1 MPDITITGANGTS
14 FSTITIE
21 SQSTANNSDRS
32 VHFDTILDNSKQT
45 TANVKNTG
53 KVSMSTLNE
62 IFDRAASTYG
72 IDADLLKAVAR
83 QESNFT
89 ANATSSSGAMGIMQ
103 LMPGTAK
110 SLGVKNAYDPEE
122 NIMGGAK
129 LLASHLRKYNGNVT
143 LALAAYN
150 AGSGAVDKYHGVPP
164 YGETQNYV
172 KRILQYYD
180 SGTDAPDIP
189 AMIDGNHVTRLA
201 MSKEDYERAL
211 RDAELDERLKDIP
224 TSDIYVTSNEDT
236 QTVTDSTYVIGA
248 SDTDKESTKD
258 SSAKGSSDYSY
269 DDFLDFAKSYM
280 DIASG
285 SSSMSLATGSSQ
297 NTLNSSYLL
306 NNALNTSNIG
316 LNSGI
321 LNLLQAA
328 LAKQKDS

>member
-21 SQSTANNSDRS
+21 SQATASNSDQS

-45 TANVKNTG
+45 INNVKNTN
-53 KVSMSTLNE
+53 KVSMRTLNE

-72 IDADLLKAVAR
+72 IDVDLLKAVAR

-129 LLASHLRKYNGNVT
+129 LLASHLKKYNGNVT

-164 YGETQNYV
+164 YSETQNYV
-172 KRILQYYD
+172 KKILQYYD
-180 SGTDAPDIP
+180 SGAEAPDIP
-189 AMIDGNHVTRLA
+189 AMIDENNVTRPA

-211 RDAELDERLKDIP
+211 RDAKLDEELKDIP
-224 TSDIYVTSNEDT
+224 SSDIYVTSNEET
-236 QTVTDSTYVIGA
+236 EASSSTEYVVK
-248 SDTDKESTKD
+248 SDTGEKTT
-258 SSAKGSSDYSY
+258 AKSSSDYSY

-285 SSSMSLATGSSQ
+285 SNSMNIATGSNQSS
-297 NTLNSSYLL
+297 LNSSYLL

-316 LNSGI
+316 LNSSI

-328 LAKQKDS
+328 FAKQKDN

>member
-21 SQSTANNSDRS
+21 SQSTANNSDQS
-32 VHFDTILDNSKQT
+32 VHFDTILDDSKNT
-45 TANVKNTG
+45 INNVKNNS
-53 KVSMSTLNE
+53 KVSMRTLNE

-72 IDADLLKAVAR
+72 IDVDLLKAVAR

-129 LLASHLRKYNGNVT
+129 LLASHLKKYNGNVS

-150 AGSGAVDKYHGVPP
+150 AGSGAVDKYNGIPP
-164 YGETQNYV
+164 YSETQNYV
-172 KRILQYYD
+172 KKILQYYD

-189 AMIDGNHVTRLA
+189 AMIDENNVTRVA

-211 RDAELDERLKDIP
+211 RDAKLDEELKDIP
-224 TSDIYVTSNEDT
+224 TRDIYVTSNEET
-236 QTVTDSTYVIGA
+236 AATTGSEHVVKSTGQET
-248 SDTDKESTKD
+248 SEKS
-258 SSAKGSSDYSY
+258 SSDYSY

-280 DIASG
+280 NIASG
-285 SSSMSLATGSSQ
+285 NSNMNIATGSNQSGI
-297 NTLNSSYLL
+297 NSSYLL
-306 NNALNTSNIG
+306 NNALNTSNIS
-316 LNSGI
+316 LNSSI
-321 LNLLQAA
+321 LSLLQSA

>member
-21 SQSTANNSDRS
+21 SQSTANNSDQS

-45 TANVKNTG
+45 INNVKNNN
-53 KVSMSTLNE
+53 KVSMRTLNE

-72 IDADLLKAVAR
+72 IDVDLLKAVAR

-110 SLGVKNAYDPEE
+110 SLGVHNAYDPEE

-129 LLASHLRKYNGNVT
+129 LLASHLKKYNGNVS

-150 AGSGAVDKYHGVPP
+150 AGSGAVDKYNGIPP

-172 KRILQYYD
+172 KKILQYYD
-180 SGTDAPDIP
+180 SGTEAPDIP
-189 AMIDGNHVTRLA
+189 AMIDKNNVTRPA

-211 RDAELDERLKDIP
+211 RDAKLDKELENIP
-224 TSDIYVTSNEDT
+224 TSDIYVTSNEKT
-236 QTVTDSTYVIGA
+236 QTITSNETDYLVTDNTG
-248 SDTDKESTKD
+248 KETSK
-258 SSAKGSSDYSY
+258 SHSSDYSY

-280 DIASG
+280 SVAAGNSG
-285 SSSMSLATGSSQ
+285 TSIATGNNQSI
-297 NTLNSSYLL
+297 NSSYLL
-306 NNALNTSNIG
+306 NSTLGTSGIG
-316 LNSGI
+316 LNTGI